1 MKNRITPLL
10 VIIIIALSAQIS
22 LSQDVYNNYKGEK
35 AGFYK
40 LYREYLTDLEQN
52 KTAVKPVDPGGLF
65 YIDEKNNF
73 RSRSDNGAINVTDNI
88 LPGTNQSDA
97 VNIYTWAQTSGTY
110 TAIAGTTLGTSSN
123 DDEIYGSIPIGFTFN
138 YNGTAYTTVGI
149 STNGYIK
156 FGATPTT
163 TYTNVLSAQ
172 TNMFAGF
179 NTDFLGNG
187 TTSNLSYITTGSAP
201 NRKFII
207 QWTSWGLY
215 NGTADGSDISYQ
227 MVLNET
233 SNQIQLIFGPMTIV
247 LTTYTPQCG
256 INSTTSD
263 FNIRTTTTN
272 WAATTTGASNTSNCA
287 LTNTIKPASGQTWT
301 WGPPP
306 LCGTYTIP
314 GSYATVAAAI
324 SDLNSLGVCGTSPVI
339 FNIAAG
345 YTETIPAGGYTINI
359 TGGQPTAAGPV
370 IFQRNGA
377 GSNPILSSNTATGSG
392 LISGASVGVNG
403 DAFIKIVGTDY
414 ISFKNID
421 LTENYTGA
429 SAVERMEYG
438 FLFVRGS
445 STDGCKNDTLSG
457 CVINMQRINLVS
469 CGISSLNINAAG
481 TTTSPT
487 TTDGRHEN
495 INIQG
500 CTVNNTLVGMYFA
513 GYAASTPYDLY
524 DHSYKI
530 GTITGNTLTNIGSG
544 GGAVTTSTLYGIYAI
559 YQDSMKILN
568 NTINVS
574 TGLNNQTHYGIFTS
588 TGTNSSVD
596 ITNNTVCDTADG
608 TVVSSSQ
615 QAAIYNTFGAS
626 GTDNIVNI
634 TNNTVRWCR
643 YFNTS
648 SSTVYYIA
656 NLGAAFIQN
665 ITGNTVDSNT
675 VGGQSFSTATS
686 TQYGIYVSASN
697 TDVNSVT
704 NISGNTVRNLT
715 RTQSV
720 AGTGTCYG
728 LYIRSCCMTE
738 KEFNKSAYNFY
749 NATTTSTLAGI
760 YCFPSANTLNVYG
773 NTVRDLRKLEG
784 ATTAPIYALYWSQ
797 STPIQNC
804 YNNQVYN
811 IYNYSTTAT
820 GVIYGIYNFGSPPN
834 VGGYESV
841 YGNSVHDV
849 THFGTTVATGLFFV
863 GIYDGAGTTGGCDK
877 SFHDNTVYNVTTNYG
892 QTGGLY
898 FNYAD
903 TAYIYNNRVYNLRN
917 TTGVGNT
924 PQTYGILMTNTVLTS
939 VYNVYNNYV
948 SELYADANPTF
959 PGVLGIWQNNTS
971 AGKYYYNTIYLDGT
985 STGTNFGTMGLYL
998 AGATT
1003 QADLRNNIIINKSIY
1018 TGTGGTIAL
1027 YRGESGLTYYDALSN
1042 NNNLYA
1048 GTPSASNLIY
1058 LDLVNSSQTI
1068 SDFKTLMAPRDNN
1081 SFSEN
1086 SPLLNTTTHPYN
1098 LHMSTVIPTYCE
1110 SGGTPITS
1118 PFPVTT
1124 DYDGNT
1130 RNVTTPDVGA
1140 DEFAGIIPPP
1150 PVAIVNLTVIP
1161 GGFYNSGNGRLN
1173 MRDTI
1178 KVYLVDSASCTKV
1191 DSAKGVLDS
1200 VTFSTSISFSN
1211 ANTGDYYMMVY
1222 HRNHLAVATRF
1233 KTTVTRGAT
1242 VGYDFTTDSAKAFGF
1257 NMVKVSTSP
1266 VKWGLIPS
1274 DANRDGFVDGLDQ
1287 TIWIAQNGLDGYL
1300 PSDFN
1305 GDSFIDGLDQT
1316 LWVLYN
1322 GNSSFLPCGFTLDPV
1337 TNLIIINTPDYDAK
1351 KSNKIIF
1358 DRKKQEAPV
1367 QNYKTQKNNRK

>member
-10 VIIIIALSAQIS
+10 VVIILALSFQIAF
-22 LSQDVYNNYKGEK
+22 SQDANNYKGDK
-35 AGFYK
+35 AKFFKQYK
-40 LYREYLTDLEQN
+40 EYITNYKINQN
-52 KTAVKPVDPGGLF
+52 TVKPVDPNGLF
-65 YIDEKNNF
+65 YIDDNNNF
-73 RSRSDNGAINVTDNI
+73 RSRSENGAVNETNNI
-88 LPGTNQSDA
+88 LPVQNQSDA
-97 VNIYTWAQTSGTY
+97 ASTYTWAQSTGTY
-110 TAIAGTTLGTSSN
+110 TDIAGTGLGTASN
-123 DDEIYGSIPIGFTFN
+123 DDDIFAAIPIGFTFT
-138 YNGTAYTTVGI
+138 YNGIAYTTVGI
-149 STNGYIK
+149 STNGYLK
-156 FGATPTT
+156 FGASPTN
-163 TYTNVLSAQ
+163 TYTNVLSSQ
-172 TNMFAGF
+172 TTIYAGF
-179 NTDFLGNG
+179 NCDLIGNG
-187 TTSNLSYITTGSAP
+187 TTSSLLYTTTGSSP
-201 NRKFII
+201 NRVFTV
-207 QWTSWGLY
+207 QWTNYGLY
-215 NGTADGSDISYQ
+215 NAGYDGSLISYQ
-227 MVLNET
+227 MILNESTNKIQTVFGSMNIITT
-233 SNQIQLIFGPMTIV
+233 S
-247 LTTYTPQCG
+247 YTPQCG
-256 INSTTSD
+256 INSLTSD
-263 FNIRTTTTN
+263 FNIRTTTTD
-272 WAATTTGASNTSNCA
+272 WSATTTGGSNTANCV
-287 LTNTIKPASGQTWT
+287 LTNVIKPASGQTWT

-306 LCGTYTIP
+306 LCGVYTIP

-339 FNIAAG
+339 FNIAPG
-345 YTETIPAGGYTINI
+345 YTETIPAGGYIINI

-377 GSNPILSSNTATGSG
+377 GSNPILSSNGTTGSG
-392 LISGASVGVNG
+392 LINGASVGVNG
-403 DAFIKIVGTDY
+403 DAFIKIAGTDY
-414 ISFKNID
+414 ISFKNIN

-429 SAVERMEYG
+429 SAIERMEYG
-438 FLFVRGS
+438 FLFVRAS
-445 STDGCKNDTLSG
+445 VTDGCKNDTLSG

-500 CTVNNTLVGMYFA
+500 CTVNNSLVGMYFA

-544 GGAVTTSTLYGIYAI
+544 GGAVTTATLYGIYAI

-615 QAAIYNTFGAS
+615 QAAIYNSFGSS
-626 GTDNIVNI
+626 GTDNTVNI
-634 TNNTVRWCR
+634 TNNKVRWCR

-656 NLGAAFIQN
+656 NVGSAFIQN
-665 ITGNTVDSNT
+665 MTGNIVDSNT
-675 VGGQSFSTATS
+675 VGGQSFSTATA
-686 TQYGIYVSASN
+686 TQYGIYMSASN
-697 TDVNSVT
+697 SDVNSIT
-704 NISGNTVRNLT
+704 NVSGNIVRNIT

-720 AGTGTCYG
+720 AGTGTNYG
-728 LYIRSCCMTE
+728 MYISSCGRTVNVFNNTVNDLYNS
-738 KEFNKSAYNFY
+738 
-749 NATTTSTLAGI
+749 TTTSTLAGI
-760 YCFPSANTLNVYG
+760 YCLSSANTLNVYG
-773 NTVRDLRKLEG
+773 NTVRDIRKLEG

-811 IYNYSTTAT
+811 INNYSTTAT

-834 VGGYESV
+834 VGGFESV
-841 YGNSVHDV
+841 YGNTVHDI
-849 THFGTTVATGLFFV
+849 THQGTTVSTGLFFV

-877 SFHDNTVYNVTTNYG
+877 TFHDNTVYNVTTNYG

-959 PGVLGIWQNNTS
+959 PGVIGIWQNNTS

-985 STGTNFGTMGLYL
+985 STGVNFGTMGLYL

-1018 TGTGGTIAL
+1018 TGTGGAIAL

-1058 LDLVNSSQTI
+1058 LDPVNSSQTI

-1086 SPLLNTTTHPYN
+1086 SPLLNTSTHPYN

-1124 DYDGNT
+1124 DYDGNN
-1130 RNVTTPDVGA
+1130 RNATTPDVGA

-1191 DSAKGVLDS
+1191 DSAKGVIDS

-1242 VGYDFTTDSAKAFGF
+1242 VGYDFTTDSTKAYGF

-1266 VKWGLIPS
+1266 VRWGLIPA

-1287 TIWIAQNGLDGYL
+1287 TIWIGQNGLDGYL
-1300 PSDFN
+1300 VSDFN

-1316 LWVLYN
+1316 IWIIYN

-1337 TNLIIINTPDYDAK
+1337 TNQILTNSPNYDIK
-1351 KSNKIIF
+1351 KSNKILIE
-1358 DRKKQEAPV
+1358 KKRMEAPV
-1367 QNYKTQKNNRK
+1367 QNNSKQNNNRK